1 MLLVSLDLSC
11 LPRSRGCLPVE
22 KMVLSST
29 RGAAPPS
36 GSFNNAAPR
45 KWPICY
51 FWIEKLR
58 FVTLI
63 LDMIRVLRRWG
74 NWRKCFFF
82 FFPFLY
88 LLGINTAE
96 TSWVMWESGSSHGQ
110 SQFLTFLFSALS
122 ALGTVCVVISRFS
135 LCMQTI
141 GGGNDHTHTQPSEF
155 SSHGIVQT
163 KAGYKTAPS
172 KGVFRLIS
180 KCCHLKVFLQMSSF
194 WWSERHYSAGFT
206 PDDNPA

>member
-74 NWRKCFFF
+74 NWRKCFIF

-141 GGGNDHTHTQPSEF
+141 GGGEMITHTHTALWVLF
-155 SSHGIVQT
+155 SRHRADKGRV
-163 KAGYKTAPS
+163 KTAPS

-194 WWSERHYSAGFT
+194 W
-206 PDDNPA
+206 